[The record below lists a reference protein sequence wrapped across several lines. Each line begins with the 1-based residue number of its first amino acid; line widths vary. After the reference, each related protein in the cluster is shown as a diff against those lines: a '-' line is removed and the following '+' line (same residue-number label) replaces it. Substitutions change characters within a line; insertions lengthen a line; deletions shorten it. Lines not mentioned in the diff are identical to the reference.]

1 MLPGAEATTDDPF
14 LRRRSFRS
22 ANTVKPIHPKAPAKT
37 SITAGIVSMI
47 QFGCGQDKCPARV
60 IGIGTGTSTMN
71 SRSVIEVSTVQPR
84 MYQQSQK
91 P

>member
-1 MLPGAEATTDDPF
+1 LPGAEATTDDPF

-47 QFGCGQDKCPARV
+47 QFRCGQDKCPARV
-60 IGIGTGTSTMN
+60 IGTGTSTMK